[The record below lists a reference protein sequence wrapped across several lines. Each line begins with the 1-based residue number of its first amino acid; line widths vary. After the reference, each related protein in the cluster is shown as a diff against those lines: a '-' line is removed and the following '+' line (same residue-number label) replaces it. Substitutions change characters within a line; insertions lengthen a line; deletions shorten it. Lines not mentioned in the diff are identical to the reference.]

1 MKAVILAAGLGTRL
15 GGVAK
20 PLLRVGGIE
29 IILRT
34 MKLLSPYVDEFI
46 IVASVYASDLDDF
59 LKDKGFKYKI
69 IINNSPER
77 GNGYSFLLT
86 KDYVSDK
93 FVLVMGD
100 HIFSKDFVDEAVKK
114 FGLIGDRSPKYIDVE
129 EATKVKVV
137 NNRVYDIG
145 KKLAEYD
152 CIDTGFFV
160 LDPSVFDLP
169 SELLKEEEITLSN
182 VMKAARV
189 PVSYVDGKLWMDVDT
204 KEELKK
210 ANYLIVRNSVKSVGD
225 GFVSRFIN
233 RRISTRISAAVVNK
247 LTPNQLTVISFVVGM
262 ISAFLGFFDL
272 RLAAL
277 VYQFSSI
284 LDGCDGEVARASLR
298 QSKLGGYVDSI
309 LDRFVDFSFLAVV
322 AWLYPS
328 YLILAIFAI
337 FGSVMVSYSTEK
349 YKAEYG
355 KSIYAEIP
363 KMRYLIGKRDER
375 IFIIM
380 LLCIFGLVGVMF
392 AVIAVLT
399 IARVIATMLIVI
411 KNKS

>member
-1 MKAVILAAGLGTRL
+1 MKAIILAAGLGTRL

-46 IVASVYASDLDDF
+46 IVASVYAKDLDEF
-59 LKDKGFKYKI
+59 LKNKEFKYKI
-69 IINNSPER
+69 IVNNHPEK
-77 GNGYSFLLT
+77 GNGYSFLLA
-86 KDYVSDK
+86 KEHVFDK

-100 HIFSKDFVDEAVKK
+100 HIFSKEFVDEAVKK
-114 FGLIGDRSPKYIDVE
+114 FGLIGDRAPKYIDVD

-145 KKLAEYD
+145 KKLTEYD

-160 LDPSVFDLP
+160 LDPSVFDVSP
-169 SELLKEEEITLSN
+169 DVVREGEITLSKI
-182 VMKAARV
+182 MKAVRV
-189 PVSYVDGKLWMDVDT
+189 PVSYVDGKFWMDVDT
-204 KEELKK
+204 KEELRR
-210 ANYLIVRNSVKSVGD
+210 ANYLIVKNSVKSVGD
-225 GFVSRFIN
+225 GYISRYIN
-233 RRISTRISAAVVNK
+233 RRISTKISAAVVNK
-247 LTPNQLTVISFVVGM
+247 LTPNQLTVISFIVGM
-262 ISAFLGFFDL
+262 ISAFLAFVDF
-272 RLAAL
+272 RIAAL
-277 VYQFSSI
+277 TYQFSSI

-309 LDRFVDFSFLAVV
+309 LDRFVDFSFLAVL

-355 KSIYAEIP
+355 KSIYVEIP

-380 LLCIFGLVGVMF
+380 IFCILGFVGIMF
-392 AVIAVLT
+392 AIIAVLT
-399 IARVIATMLIVI
+399 IARVVATMLIVI